1 MSQRKIIEGYAKD
14 IDMTVDQLGR
24 LVAIYKT
31 LIDSA
36 ASFNGIA
43 LASKSDVKDSLK
55 RAREVGEIIDE
66 LIDSLEYALCTWS
79 KYLKLKTEYIN
90 SRLDIC
96 YIEAQVEE
104 ELRIQG

>member
-1 MSQRKIIEGYAKD
+1 MSQRKIIEGYAAD
-14 IDMTVDQLGR
+14 INMTVDQLAK

-36 ASFNGIA
+36 SSFNGLA
-43 LASKSDVKDSLK
+43 LASKSDVKDALK
-55 RAREVGEIIDE
+55 KAREVGKIIDE
-66 LIDSLEYALCTWS
+66 LVDSLDYAVGTWS

-90 SRLDIC
+90 CRLDIY
-96 YIEAQVEE
+96 YIEAQIEE